1 MKERAE
7 QLRAQFEAIDTD
19 GTGMIDAGELTKA
32 LKQHGVL
39 GLGEGD
45 EGINAIVG
53 EVDFYGNGLIN
64 YSEFI
69 AAILSVE

>member
-53 EVDFYGNGLIN
+53 EVD
-64 YSEFI
+64 
-69 AAILSVE
+69 